1 MQIRLRRAG
10 DVHVLALSGRVTIE
24 DVDELDGYLGD
35 LVATR
40 GVRRAALDLS
50 EVTHIVSA
58 TIGSLLGF
66 RERLLEAGG
75 AACLVAPHRAIER
88 ISRMMDVG
96 RFFETHADVEAA
108 VRSLAGG
115 HPQPA

>member
-10 DVHVLALSGRVTIE
+10 DVHVLALCGRVTIE
-24 DVDELDGYLGD
+24 DVDELDAYLRD
-35 LVATR
+35 LVSTR

-58 TIGSLLGF
+58 TVGSLIGF
-66 RERLLEAGG
+66 RERLVEAGG
-75 AACLVAPHRAIER
+75 AACLVAPNRAIER
-88 ISRMMDVG
+88 ISRMMDLG
-96 RFFETHADVEAA
+96 RFFETHADAETAIRA
-108 VRSLAGG
+108 LAGG